1 MPSGAIW
8 VPSGCHLVSSGC
20 HLVLPGAI
28 WCHLGAAWCHLDAP
42 RSSPGAPGQR
52 PGAPRQRQ
60 NEPTRHGQ
68 LDRHQKTLKNA
79 ETQMLFFRLS
89 HKKAKL
95 FQRIT
100 NLTAVFAKSGVPP
113 CLFGQT
119 VLGGRR
125 RGSPERVQQHPGSAS
140 AASGSA
146 LGASKQA

>member
-1 MPSGAIW
+1 MQSTEAWMARHRGSQRPISRAAPSKVA
-8 VPSGCHLVSSGC
+8 S
-20 HLVLPGAI
+20 
-28 WCHLGAAWCHLDAP
+28 

-68 LDRHQKTLKNA
+68 LDTHQKSLRNTEA
-79 ETQMLFFRLS
+79 QILFYKLTR
-89 HKKAKL
+89 KKTKM
-95 FQRIT
+95 FQKIT
-100 NLTAVFAKSGVPP
+100 NLTAAFAKSGVLP